1 MTTQDP
7 SDYNKNVVVVTGSS
21 TGIGYETSVMLARNG
36 FLTYATMRN
45 LNKSEGIKS
54 IATKENLPIHIKQL
68 DVTDHISVK
77 NAVEAISSET
87 GRIDILVNNAGY
99 GLNGAF
105 EDLAMDEIK
114 AQYETNLF
122 GLIRTT
128 QAVLP
133 IMRRQKSGTIVNIS
147 SGAGRFGFPGSSAYV
162 STKFAVEGLSESM
175 SYELEPFGIKVVLVE
190 PGVIKT
196 NFVDGMVI
204 AKKSQDPK
212 SPYSQIIQKM
222 VTVLEDMMKN
232 GSTPD
237 LVAKVVLNAV
247 TSQNPSLRYLAGN
260 DVEQWL
266 GKRNTSDE
274 EFYKMMKQNLIGQ
287 STASHE
293 IQQDNNQMG

>member
-1 MTTQDP
+1 MASSSSSNQ
-7 SDYNKNVVVVTGSS
+7 KVAVVTGSS
-21 TGIGYETSVMLARNG
+21 TGIGYETSLILARNG
-36 FLTYATMRN
+36 FLTYATVRN
-45 LNKSEGIKS
+45 LNKSESMKS

-68 DVTDHISVK
+68 DVTDDISVK

-133 IMRRQKSGTIVNIS
+133 IMRRQKSGTIINIS
-147 SGAGRFGFPGSSAYV
+147 SGAGRFGFPWSSAYV

-196 NFVDGMVI
+196 NFLDGMVI

-222 VTVLEDMMKN
+222 VNGLEEMMKN
-232 GSTPD
+232 KSPPD

-247 TSQNPSLRYLAGN
+247 TSENPSLRYLAGN
-260 DVEQWL
+260 DAEQWL

-274 EFYKMMKQNLIGQ
+274 EFYKMMKQNL
-287 STASHE
+287 
-293 IQQDNNQMG
+293 MV